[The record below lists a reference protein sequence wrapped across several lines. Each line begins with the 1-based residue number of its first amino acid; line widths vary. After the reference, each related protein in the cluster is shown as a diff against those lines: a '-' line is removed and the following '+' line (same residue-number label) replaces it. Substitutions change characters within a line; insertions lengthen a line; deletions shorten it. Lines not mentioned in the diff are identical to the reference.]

1 MVLDLR
7 THGSQ
12 VPFHLRLWIFALMI
26 SRSPAQGIRIT
37 SEPGHARG
45 PNPRYLND
53 DDDDDDD
60 VVIIIN
66 NNNNNN
72 NINLSFS
79 DLLHSI

>member
-1 MVLDLR
+1 
-7 THGSQ
+7 
-12 VPFHLRLWIFALMI
+12 MI

-60 VVIIIN
+60 DIN
-66 NNNNNN
+66 NNNRIRIFSTA
-72 NINLSFS
+72 NIKDHHWTRS
-79 DLLHSI
+79 